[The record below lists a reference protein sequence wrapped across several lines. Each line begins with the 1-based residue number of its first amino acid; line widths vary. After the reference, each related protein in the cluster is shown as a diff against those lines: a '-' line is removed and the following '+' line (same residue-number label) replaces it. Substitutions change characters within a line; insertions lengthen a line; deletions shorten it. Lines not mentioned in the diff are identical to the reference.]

1 MHSLKFME
9 SVKVLAH
16 TERNPTCNPWR
27 IKILR
32 AAKFAGG
39 FVERRRVVRFRL
51 NAPAIFRWKDQSGTK
66 QEEMGRTL
74 DISTSGIFV
83 TCQTALPVGAAV
95 SLEIHVPPLER
106 NTLQQLRLE
115 ATGRI
120 VRLVEAGPNSG
131 FAATAQLSLH
141 DI

>member
-1 MHSLKFME
+1 M
-9 SVKVLAH
+9 
-16 TERNPTCNPWR
+16 
-27 IKILR
+27 
-32 AAKFAGG
+32 
-39 FVERRRVVRFRL
+39 ERRKVVRFRL

-83 TCQTALPVGAAV
+83 TCQTAPPVSAAV
-95 SLEIHVPPLER
+95 SLEIRVPPLER

-115 ATGRI
+115 AMGRV

-131 FAATAQLSLH
+131 FAAKGQFSLH